1 MTNACLPCWPTPQPA
16 ADEHLPDTGV
26 GRETERL
33 LSSVFIRSAAYGTR
47 ASTLVRVRED
57 GSRSIHERRFGPHGE
72 PLGETRLELR

>member
-1 MTNACLPCWPTPQPA
+1 MIHSINKRPRSLF
-16 ADEHLPDTGV
+16 E
-26 GRETERL
+26 L